1 MTDDLGFVYRFLPS
15 EDPASRDTLLVLH
28 GTGGDEND
36 LVSLGQTIAPGAA
49 ILSPRGNVLENGA
62 PRFFKRLAEGVFD
75 PQEVRSRA
83 EELTRFIQA
92 ATARY
97 ALDPER
103 IFALGYSNGAN
114 AASTVMFI
122 QPGLIKGAILLRPM
136 LVYEPEESVDLNG
149 SSVFI
154 SAGRMDPIVPTRSV
168 EHLAELFQSARAKVT
183 LKWQMVGHNLVP
195 SEVGEAVAWLALQRS
210 TVSASL

>member
-1 MTDDLGFVYRFLPS
+1 VTDDLGFVHRFLPT
-15 EDPASRDTLLVLH
+15 EDAGSRDTLLALH
-28 GTGGDEND
+28 GTGGGEND
-36 LVSLGQTIAPGAA
+36 LISLGQTIAPGAA

-83 EELTRFIQA
+83 EELARFIQA
-92 ATARY
+92 ATTRY
-97 ALDPER
+97 ALDPNR

-122 QPGLIKGAILLRPM
+122 KPDLIKGAILLRPM
-136 LVYEPEESVDLNG
+136 LVYEPDESANLSG

-168 EHLAELFQSARAKVT
+168 ERLTELFQSARAKVT

-195 SEVGEAVAWLALQRS
+195 SEVSEAAAWLALQRG